1 MALTEEEGNDAYFE
15 DFKLLLHEPQDKE
28 RDGSVAQGLF
38 SHTNTHTHTH
48 TRADQGIKSQRQRS
62 RVRPFVQNGCNSPL
76 MDEIIHLLGQGSGT
90 QKCMMI

>member
-38 SHTNTHTHTH
+38 SHTNTHTHAY
-48 TRADQGIKSQRQRS
+48 TRRSGDQESKA
-62 RVRPFVQNGCNSPL
+62 
-76 MDEIIHLLGQGSGT
+76 EISCATIRAKWMQ
-90 QKCMMI
+90 

>member
-38 SHTNTHTHTH
+38 SHTNTHTRIHAQI
-48 TRADQGIKSQRQRS
+48 RRS
-62 RVRPFVQNGCNSPL
+62 RVKGRDLVCDHSCK
-76 MDEIIHLLGQGSGT
+76 MDAIVH
-90 QKCMMI
+90 